1 MKTINRNPMSVKQ
14 LGYNDIDYKFFTQA
28 DWKGIN
34 EDENVVTVDPETF
47 AEAENVYINED
58 GILKSRPGV
67 IRNELN
73 NVNFYEIDQWYDLDN
88 YVVGT
93 SSYSEKLYNGEIVVI
108 DKNTNE
114 VYSHYPYK
122 NENVTLYITGAIEL
136 NKALWVFYY
145 DTDARHN
152 KFVILQFVKSTHEFI
167 TDNNIYIP
175 TTKIYQNGLELTSSE
190 EENLLTNKVKT
201 SYNYIKT
208 NDYSVRDYIEHYF
221 NINNDKAEVIVNE
234 NLPSKEIKTLN
245 SENDIYKLSL
255 PGTKTYNIFKTTT
268 LDYYIKYNKNK
279 NVLVFAEQIEDT
291 QDIKIY
297 YSFDLG
303 KTVKD
308 TQVSEALYLSN
319 IVNLFLSEDGS
330 TIFVIGKSPLTENKS
345 LLALSILPDE
355 QGNFPYQSWTD
366 VLKNIDDTAYRY
378 VYNAYDAFVYAKTY
392 NSFILYYTE
401 KEYNKKRKAYI
412 LFYNENKFYLNNYY
426 IDEAGENQI
435 LPRRR
440 ILFVYYDINYYYIVD
455 RCANVNENSDI
466 VRQYKYNLSHSKV
479 DDEIIVNFITYNLN
493 PTKNNYN
500 NFLYY
505 NDDGDAVL
513 RLNFSAGNS
522 KYTKDI
528 YFSKT
533 THKNISSYD
542 GTTYEIYYLNE
553 FNDVIKYGILPYGE
567 GLNVNLTISKYNN
580 TFSFTIDND
589 INFYYINGD
598 SITYYANNKICSLNN
613 VETAKIIKY
622 GQTDTNS
629 VEINRLYNL
638 TLLQNVFASNE
649 NNLYISSIGAYY
661 KDDKD
666 YIYNYW
672 YFPKI
677 NKQTFPT
684 NIKQLHIISSTTV
697 SIFLNKEIYY
707 TLYDENVSAYRY
719 YKSKIPLGTK
729 SNIIT
734 SYDGKYTLFIT
745 EKGLAALSYQ
755 DFISSDEQS
764 LTFLSDAIYSRF
776 TKMFENTDGHIFQ
789 YKYWIFCYVNVDKIY
804 ILDTRNNSWW
814 YFTIPFDKYMLA
826 VKSGIIL
833 YKIPRILCQGSFI
846 FNNDL
851 YYDKL
856 NNNNNK
862 NIDWRIKSQ
871 KLYLS
876 SINYYKHI
884 VNISLNTA
892 LDSNKPALVTLK
904 VKNYR
909 KRADYGKN
917 ILGKNKVEDTISFNV
932 DIIRTFV
939 KRLNYYKV
947 NAFEYELSNFKNDND
962 VVDIDAVPLSLT
974 AISIKYLLT
983 GQVR

>member
-14 LGYNDIDYKFFTQA
+14 LDYNDINYKFFTQA
-28 DWKGIN
+28 NWKGIN

-47 AEAENVYINED
+47 ADAENVYINED

-67 IRNELN
+67 VKNELN
-73 NVNFYEIDQWYDLDN
+73 NEVLSEFQQWYDLDN
-88 YVVGT
+88 YIIGT
-93 SSYSEKLYNGEIVVI
+93 SQSSSKLYTGIIVVI

-114 VYSHYPYK
+114 IYKHEPYL
-122 NENVTLYITGAIEL
+122 NENVALYMTGAIEL

-145 DTDARHN
+145 DKDARHN
-152 KFVILQFVKSTHEFI
+152 KFVILQFVKSTHNFI

-201 SYNYIKT
+201 TYNYIKT

-221 NINNDKAEVIVNE
+221 NINNNEAEVIVNE
-234 NLPSKEIKTLN
+234 NLPSNATKTLA
-245 SENDIYKLSL
+245 SQNDIYKLAL
-255 PGTKTYNIFKTTT
+255 PGTKTYNIFITET
-268 LDYYIKYNKNK
+268 LDYYVKYNKNK
-279 NVLVFAEQIEDT
+279 NVLVFAEQKDT
-291 QDIKIY
+291 NDIKIY

-308 TQVSEALYLSN
+308 TYVSKALYLSN

-330 TIFVIGKSPLTENKS
+330 TIFVIGHSSVTAKTS

-355 QGNFPYQSWTD
+355 QGNFPYETWTD
-366 VLKNIDDTAYRY
+366 VLTKYSDDDNYKF
-378 VYNAYDAFVYAKTY
+378 VNDSVFDAFVYAKTY
-392 NSFILYYTE
+392 NSFILYYTTGDASLDDT
-401 KEYNKKRKAYI
+401 KRNAYI
-412 LFYNENKFYLNNYY
+412 LLYNGNTFYHTTYY
-426 IDEAGENQI
+426 VDSAAEGQS
-435 LPRRR
+435 LPNRR
-440 ILFVYYDINYYYIVD
+440 ILFAYYDISYYYIVD
-455 RCANVNENSDI
+455 RYSSAEGERVS
-466 VRQYKYNLSHSKV
+466 QYKYNLSHSKV
-479 DDEIIVNFITYNLN
+479 GDEIITRGNFSNYGC
-493 PTKNNYN
+493 YN

-505 NDDGDAVL
+505 NTNGNGVL
-513 RLNFSAGNS
+513 RLNISGPAQR
-522 KYTKDI
+522 YTYDI

-533 THKNISSYD
+533 THVSLFNGSKDEKDICYM
-542 GTTYEIYYLNE
+542 NE
-553 FNDVIKYGILPYGE
+553 FDDVIKYKYYKGALPW
-567 GLNVNLTISKYNN
+567 NVQLTIRKYNN
-580 TFSFTIDND
+580 IFYFYADN
-589 INFYYINGD
+589 NFYYINGD
-598 SITYYANNKICSLNN
+598 TVTYYANNKICSLNN

-629 VEINRLYNL
+629 AEINRLYNL

-666 YIYNYW
+666 YVYNYW

-677 NKQTFPT
+677 NKQAFPT

-764 LTFLSDAIYSRF
+764 LTFLSDAIYMRF
-776 TKMFENTDGHIFQ
+776 IKIFENMDGHIIQ
-789 YKYWIFCYVNVDKIY
+789 YKYWILCYVNSSQIY
-804 ILDTRNNSWW
+804 VLDTRNNSWW
-814 YFTIPFDKYMLA
+814 YFTIPFAEYTLYGNN
-826 VKSGIIL
+826 GIIL
-833 YKIPRILCQGSFI
+833 YKTPTILCGGSFV
-846 FNNDL
+846 FNNDA

-856 NNNNNK
+856 QSNK
-862 NIDWRIKSQ
+862 NINWRIKSQ

-884 VNISLNTA
+884 VNITLNTA

-917 ILGKNKVEDTISFNV
+917 ILGKNKIEDTISFNV

-939 KRLNYYKV
+939 KRLNYYKI